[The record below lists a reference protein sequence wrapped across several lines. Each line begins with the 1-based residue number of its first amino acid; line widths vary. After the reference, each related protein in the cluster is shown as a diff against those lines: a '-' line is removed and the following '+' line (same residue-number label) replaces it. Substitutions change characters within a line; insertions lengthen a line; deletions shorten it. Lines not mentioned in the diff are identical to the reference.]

1 MKNTI
6 IIIIV
11 LFFSL
16 IISAQKL
23 VNTDKISIKKFNE
36 KEELSRMNKGALKI
50 LYVDRLG
57 VLINTLQYLPITN
70 TFTEDISL
78 LAIPL
83 EKNNLKIIE
92 EQQII
97 TKDFIFKSI
106 DFQNTIIPDS
116 SKEDLI
122 DAILFYEEI
131 IKNIKR
137 NLHN

>member
-1 MKNTI
+1 MKNIITTI
-6 IIIIV
+6 I

-106 DFQNTIIPDS
+106 DFQNTIIPYS

>member
-106 DFQNTIIPDS
+106 DFQNTIIPYS

>member
-1 MKNTI
+1 MKNI
-6 IIIIV
+6 ITTIV
-11 LFFSL
+11 LFLSFT
-16 IISAQKL
+16 ITAQKL
-23 VNTDKISIKKFNE
+23 VNTDKILIKKFNE

-70 TFTEDISL
+70 TFTEDISV

-92 EQQII
+92 EQQIV
-97 TKDFIFKSI
+97 TKDFILKSI
-106 DFQNTIIPDS
+106 NFQNTIIPYS